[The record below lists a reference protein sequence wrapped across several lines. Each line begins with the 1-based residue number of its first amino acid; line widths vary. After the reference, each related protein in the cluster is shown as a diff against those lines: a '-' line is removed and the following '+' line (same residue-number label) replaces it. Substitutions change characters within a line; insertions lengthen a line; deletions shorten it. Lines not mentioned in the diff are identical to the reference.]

1 MTIYRGFSTVAKPK
15 NFRLTDYELIK
26 QDLINHFYTRK
37 GERIM
42 NPNFGTIIW
51 NLLFE
56 PFTEEVKQKIYDD
69 IQRIAASDPRL
80 SIEQAVVTEYLH
92 GLQIELEVR
101 VLDTNELDTMVINF
115 DQRTVGGSA
124 NE

>member
-15 NFRLTDYELIK
+15 NFRLTDYELVK
-26 QDLINHFYTRK
+26 QDLMNTFYTRK

-56 PFTEEVKQKIYDD
+56 PFTDEIKQQIYDD
-69 IQRIAASDPRL
+69 IQRIAAVDPRI
-80 SIEQAVVTEYLH
+80 SIDRAVVTEYLH
-92 GLQIELEVR
+92 GIQIELEIR
-101 VLDTNELDTMVINF
+101 VLDTNEVDTMVLNF
-115 DQRTVGGSA
+115 DQRATRGPSA
-124 NE
+124 E